1 MLTPAG
7 TREDYGGK
15 YLQLF
20 SRCYNRF
27 HVTDTGSY
35 RMLSSPIITVLVGQ
49 SEHRFYIHQHL
60 LCRHSHFFR
69 HMLRSARFV
78 ESQDNV
84 VRLPTDDVVSFA
96 VFAEYAYVGNECDT
110 GAVWRDVLNSHENV
124 NNEHDDR
131 AKPDSLGEEADSNH
145 ENKGVDGHDEENEN
159 GERENEIREG
169 GNESR
174 GKSESRGGASHQP
187 AKPMNVDDPHDG
199 CNYNAVYDKYDF
211 MLQFTCYVLADK
223 LQAPGFKRL
232 IMAEIR
238 WHGKFC
244 KPTNV
249 AMRHVQYV
257 YNNTI
262 SRVDPLRRFCIT
274 MRCERMPLEETL
286 EDSGFIELMEDGGP
300 LVRDIMRACKKQA
313 LKQKQKLGEQN
324 QKITMQGKDIA
335 DYEQK
340 IKKHEAEIAEHKK
353 SAETW
358 KQLYHKSQPQPPA
371 FGTSSTSSLFGHPA
385 SNPAPNFSLNFGRGT
400 TQGRN

>member
-1 MLTPAG
+1 
-7 TREDYGGK
+7 
-15 YLQLF
+15 
-20 SRCYNRF
+20 
-27 HVTDTGSY
+27 
-35 RMLSSPIITVLVGQ
+35 
-49 SEHRFYIHQHL
+49 
-60 LCRHSHFFR
+60 
-69 HMLRSARFV
+69 MLRSAKFI

-110 GAVWRDVLNSHENV
+110 GAVWKDVLSSHENV
-124 NNEHDDR
+124 KNEHDES
-131 AKPDSLGEEADSNH
+131 AKPDSLGGEADSNH
-145 ENKGVDGHDEENEN
+145 ENKGVNGYDEENEN
-159 GERENEIREG
+159 REG
-169 GNESR
+169 GNEN
-174 GKSESRGGASHQP
+174 GEGGSESREGESGSRRGASHQP
-187 AKPMNVDDPHDG
+187 VKPTNVDDLHD
-199 CNYNAVYDKYDF
+199 CRNYNTVYDKYDF

-238 WHGKFC
+238 CHGEFC

-249 AMRHVQYV
+249 TMRHVQYV

-262 SRVDPLRRFCIT
+262 SRVDPLRRFCIM

-286 EDSGFIELMEDGGP
+286 EDSEFIELMENGGP
-300 LVRDIMRACKKQA
+300 LVRDIMRTCKKQA
-313 LKQKQKLGEQN
+313 LKQKRKLEEQK

-371 FGTSSTSSLFGHPA
+371 FGTNSTSLFSHPV